1 MQSPDSGQAPRQ
13 LLLSIHDV
21 TPDTLDDVERILS
34 ELSGLG
40 YRKITLLVVP
50 GSGWTPGSLK
60 RLRLLPGAARRLSVR
75 SRLLSPELEPEALRH
90 RVHSLLISRNVAEHL
105 ALSRSQACELVQRC
119 YEWFADNGLPEPG
132 LYVPPA
138 WAMGRIRRDDL
149 DRLPF
154 RRYETLSGVYD
165 SGTGVFRRT
174 AMIGF
179 EADTPFRALSC
190 RLWNRWNLRSA
201 GTSKP
206 IRVAIHP
213 RDLRLLLAEDLRR
226 FLKSGGQALAYQDI
240 DFQN

>member
-60 RLRLLPGAARRLSVR
+60 RLRSLPGAGA
-75 SRLLSPELEPEALRH
+75 ELAGHGWRHVVDEIRGLRH

-119 YEWFADNGLPEPG
+119 YAWFADNGLPEPG

-190 RLWNRWNLRSA
+190 RLWNQWNLRFA

>member
-1 MQSPDSGQAPRQ
+1 MQSHDAGQPRRQ

-21 TPDTLDDVERILS
+21 TPDTLDDVEPILS
-34 ELSGLG
+34 GLSGLG
-40 YRKITLLVVP
+40 YRKVTLLVVP

-60 RLRLLPGAARRLSVR
+60 RLQSLRETGAEFAGHGWRHVVDNIRG
-75 SRLLSPELEPEALRH
+75 LRH
-90 RVHSLLISRNVAEHL
+90 RLHSLLISRDVAEHL

-119 YEWFADNGLPEPG
+119 YGWFADNGLPKPG

-138 WAMGRIRRDDL
+138 WAMGPIGRDDL

-154 RRYETLSGVYD
+154 RRYETLAGIYD
-165 SGTGVFRRT
+165 SGTGNFRRT

-190 RLWNRWNLRSA
+190 RVWNRWNLRAA

-226 FLKSGGQALAYQDI
+226 FLESGGEALSYQDI
-240 DFQN
+240 DFHN